1 MKQLLNAIIFMCIG
15 GFIGAG
21 VQMAINYDVTPPER
35 TISAQ
40 QQFLNEQGHPC
51 IVDGTLTVKGDGET
65 EGAWNDYIRDRR
77 E

>member
-1 MKQLLNAIIFMCIG
+1 MKQLLNAIIFMMIG

-21 VQMAINYDVTPPER
+21 VQMAISYDIMPPER

-40 QQFLNEQGHPC
+40 QQFLNSKGYPC
-51 IVDGTLTVKGDGET
+51 VIDGRLGRET

-77 E
+77 KK